1 MSEGKSIWWRD
12 LLFIPLI
19 VGLIVALFTFGLPKL
34 FEKEKQI
41 TYEIDG
47 PTTYLDKQ
55 SIGNVSVVVNGVP
68 TSNLFSYKIHL
79 WNSGDQPL
87 KNLPVL
93 VLFETE
99 LSEFKIF
106 SVRHETKPSH
116 EFGNIMQEDIDQKS
130 KRFVIELLNPK
141 DQDTISFLTNNSA
154 SLRLFAKLEGLRVKR
169 EKPQKEG
176 PEFPI
181 TLIILAVVASL
192 LSLVLKF
199 IVTKSEERE
208 HERLKAT
215 LKHLQQE
222 KERES
227 KETTHT

>member
-1 MSEGKSIWWRD
+1 MSEAKSIWWRD

-68 TSNLFSYKIHL
+68 TSNLFSYKVHL
-79 WNSGDQPL
+79 LNSGDQPL

-93 VLFETE
+93 VLFETD

-116 EFGNIMQEDIDQKS
+116 EFGNIMQEDIDHKS
-130 KRFVIELLNPK
+130 KRFVFELLNPK

-154 SLRLFAKLEGLRVKR
+154 SLKLFAKLEGLRVKGK
-169 EKPQKEG
+169 KPQKG
-176 PEFPI
+176 TTWFGI
-181 TLIILAVVASL
+181 TSTILAVVASL
-192 LSLVLKF
+192 LSLLLRF
-199 IVTKSEERE
+199 IPTTSEKKH
-208 HERLKAT
+208 HERLRTT
-215 LKHLQQE
+215 LKHFQWE
-222 KERES
+222 KEKDS

>member
-1 MSEGKSIWWRD
+1 MAEAKSRWWRD

-19 VGLIVALFTFGLPKL
+19 VGLIVAAFTFGLPKL

-68 TSNLFSYKIHL
+68 TLSLFSYKVRL

-99 LSEFKIF
+99 LVLGEFKIF
-106 SVRHETKPSH
+106 SVGHETKPPH

-130 KRFVIELLNPK
+130 KRFIFDLLNPK
-141 DQDTISFLTNNSA
+141 DQDTISFLTNNSVP
-154 SLRLFAKLEGLRVKR
+154 LKLYAKLEGLKVRW
-169 EKPQKEG
+169 EKPENATKWWG
-176 PEFPI
+176 I
-181 TLIILAVVASL
+181 GSIVLAVVASL
-192 LSLVLKF
+192 FSVVLK
-199 IVTKSEERE
+199 TYSEYLPKLL
-208 HERLKAT
+208 ERLKT
-215 LKHLQQE
+215 VLQQKKE
-222 KERES
+222 KES
-227 KETTHT
+227 KETTDA